1 MFNAMA
7 VGALAASLLMP
18 MATADETTSTPP
30 QDKITIGLNTVNG
43 SGCPDGTTAVA
54 MNADNTAF
62 TVTYSD
68 YLAQTGVGSSA
79 TDFRKN
85 CQLSLRIN
93 VPQGF
98 TYAIAKAD
106 YRGFAMLEK
115 GATAMQRANYYFMG
129 ESATSFSSHT
139 FKGPFVDDWMTTD
152 QTEHAD
158 MVYAPCGEQRN
169 LNINTE
175 LRVYGGSSD
184 TTKTTSFI
192 TMDSTDTSASTIYHF
207 SWKQCS

>member
-7 VGALAASLLMP
+7 IGALAASLMVP
-18 MATADETTSTPP
+18 MAATDATTSAPP
-30 QDKITIGLNTVNG
+30 KDKITIGLNTVNG
-43 SGCPDGTTAVA
+43 SGCPNGTTAVA

-106 YRGFAMLEK
+106 YRGFALLEK
-115 GATAMQRANYYFMG
+115 GANAMQRANYYFMG
-129 ESATSFSSHT
+129 ESATTYATHS
-139 FKGPFVDDWMTTD
+139 FKGPFVDDWMTSD
-152 QTEHAD
+152 QTDYAD
-158 MVYAPCGEQRN
+158 LAYAPCGEQRN

-192 TMDSTDTSASTIYHF
+192 TMDSTDASASTTYHF